1 MMKTVI
7 KNALIV
13 NENRCYRGIISI
25 VDDII
30 DDIIE
35 YGDDADI
42 DSKVDEIT
50 RDADIVIDAEGGCVM
65 PGVFDDHVHFRQPGL
80 TDKADIDTE

>member
-35 YGDDADI
+35 YGDRCRGRLCDARSD
-42 DSKVDEIT
+42 
-50 RDADIVIDAEGGCVM
+50 
-65 PGVFDDHVHFRQPGL
+65 
-80 TDKADIDTE
+80 